1 MSYSIDTRNIPWLTN
16 FEAAQKYF
24 KARDLPAGKLWQ
36 EHETARP
43 LDGNRQPHNRIV
55 KINNV
60 LHGEGYAMTL
70 YSTPLITYYQDGTIT
85 ARLHNSVSSNA
96 FFYRLSPD
104 RISYF
109 SACGRLYLRVQTGKI
124 VRYVWG
130 GGPITISPTGEI
142 TGTEPRKKRVLDK
155 KAARQAAE
163 CLKPLFQ
170 WYDGSVALG
179 LTFSSFTDARSVLRT
194 MCAAH
199 DLLAAIQ
206 NPENF
211 ERLAQFCHNKSGLRL
226 SLYEALGLYSTEP
239 VDDTIKPTALG
250 R

>member
-1 MSYSIDTRNIPWLTN
+1 MSFSVDTRNIPWIANFKAAQTY
-16 FEAAQKYF
+16 FEARA
-24 KARDLPAGKLWQ
+24 LPASKLWQ
-36 EHETARP
+36 EHENARP
-43 LDGNRQPHNRIV
+43 LDGNRQPHKRIV

-60 LHGEGYAMTL
+60 LHGEGYAMML

-85 ARLHNSVSSNA
+85 VRLHDSVSSSA

-109 SACGRLYLRVQTGKI
+109 SARGRLYLRVQTGEI
-124 VRYVWG
+124 VRYVQG
-130 GGPITISPTGEI
+130 SGPITISPAGEI

-194 MCAAH
+194 MCATH
-199 DLLAAIQ
+199 DLLVAIQ

-211 ERLAQFCHNKSGLRL
+211 ERLAMFCHNKSVLRL
-226 SLYEALGLYSTEP
+226 SLYEALGLYSIEP
-239 VDDTIKPTALG
+239 IDDTIKPTALD

>member
-1 MSYSIDTRNIPWLTN
+1 MSFAIDTRNSPWLTKV
-16 FEAAQKYF
+16 EAAQKYF
-24 KARDLPAGKLWQ
+24 KKRDLPTGKWWQ
-36 EHETARP
+36 EHENARP
-43 LDGNRQPHNRIV
+43 LDSSRQPHKRIV

-60 LHGEGYAMTL
+60 FHGEGYAMTL
-70 YSTPLITYYQDGTIT
+70 YNTPLITYYQDGTVT
-85 ARLHNSVSSNA
+85 ARLHDSVSSSA
-96 FFYRLSPD
+96 FFWRLSPD
-104 RISYF
+104 RIRYF
-109 SACGRLYLRVQTGKI
+109 KAHGQLYLRVETKEAA
-124 VRYVWG
+124 RYVKG

-211 ERLAQFCHNKSGLRL
+211 ERLAQFCHNKNIFRL
-226 SLYEALGLYSTEP
+226 SLYEVLGLYSTEP
-239 VDDTIKPTALG
+239 VDDTVRPTATD